1 MLFVQSGLGE
11 STRPQVQLTH
21 VDFPGLLFTIQ
32 FEGREV
38 FLFRCEQW
46 GVSPWKSATTPSARL
61 LRRVPFGELVA
72 DAREM
77 LIRRAQKMPDLPQLQ
92 RVHDLAA
99 ALAERPGR
107 RGRQDIEY
115 ARIAREYVARL
126 DEPAPVRALSEALF
140 LSEQRT
146 RNVLMEARQRGLLTT
161 PPKGRAGGKLT
172 AKAKAILKEA
182 EDGAR

>member
-1 MLFVQSGLGE
+1 M
-11 STRPQVQLTH
+11 
-21 VDFPGLLFTIQ
+21 FTIQ

-46 GVSPWKSATTPSARL
+46 GKSRMAPSARL
-61 LRRVPFGELVA
+61 LRRVPFGELVS
-72 DAREM
+72 DAREV
-77 LIRRAQKMPDLPQLQ
+77 LIRRVETMPDLPGLE
-92 RVHDLAA
+92 RVRALAA
-99 ALAERPGR
+99 ALGERPGR

-126 DEPAPVRALSEALF
+126 DEPAPVKALSDALF
-140 LSEQRT
+140 LTEQRT

-172 AKAKAILKEA
+172 AKALTILKEA
-182 EDGAR
+182 EDGTR